1 MFQIQNQNYDLCII
15 PDPLEEKFYDQ
26 NLVRR
31 QTYQESLVHH
41 KTCMDFYILYFQSRK
56 MDPEKHLIF
65 VPAGDVEFRVDFV
78 LKTIWFFVHKNQ
90 NFDFYT

>member
-1 MFQIQNQNYDLCII
+1 M

-26 NLVRR
+26 NSLRR

-41 KTCMDFYILYFQSRK
+41 KNCMNFYISYFQSRK

-78 LKTIWFFVHKNQ
+78 LKIIPLFCIQKSEF
-90 NFDFYT
+90 